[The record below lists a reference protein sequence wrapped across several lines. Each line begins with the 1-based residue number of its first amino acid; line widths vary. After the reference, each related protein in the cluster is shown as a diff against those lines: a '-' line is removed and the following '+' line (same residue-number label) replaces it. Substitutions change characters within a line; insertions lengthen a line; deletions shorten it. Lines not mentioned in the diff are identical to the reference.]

1 MNHKSILKTA
11 LLTASL
17 LLSLSL
23 SAKVRK
29 TVYIIIDGVPA
40 DVKESLT
47 LPAIEEIESKGAY
60 GRSYVG
66 GTVGRYDE
74 TPTISAV
81 GYTDILTATWVNKH
95 NVPGNSNLKP
105 NYNYWTIF
113 RIAKEQKREV
123 KTGLFSS
130 WIDNRTVLIG
140 EGKPETNNL
149 KIDYVC
155 DGYELDSL
163 AFPKKEHELQI
174 FDIDEHVSKLAAE
187 CIKENAPDLSWVYL
201 WYTDDAGHI
210 FGNGAALDE
219 SVRLADRQIQRIWDA
234 VKYREKNFD
243 EEWMVI
249 VTTDHGR
256 GYDGYN
262 HGGQSERERVTWVA
276 TNKKVNQR
284 MKSGL
289 SAAVDIA
296 PSICKFMGFEVP
308 RDVRWEQDGT
318 SFYGQS
324 DIMEMDI
331 QPYDNTVNISWMCLN
346 KKAEVTVYAT
356 PTNNYK
362 DGGKDEWI
370 KVGTVPASAEKYTVN
385 LENLPASKFYKFVL
399 DTPNGSLNRWY
410 NGVPEKYTTFKFPK
424 SYYTE

>member
-1 MNHKSILKTA
+1 MKR
-11 LLTASL
+11 LLTLIL
-17 LLSLSL
+17 LVLAVSLSL
-23 SAKVRK
+23 GARQRKV
-29 TVYIIIDGVPA
+29 VYIILDGIPA
-40 DVKESLT
+40 DVIERLE
-47 LPAIEEIESKGAY
+47 LPAIDEIASRGGY

-66 GTVGRYDE
+66 GTVGRYDQ

-95 NVPGNSNLKP
+95 NVPGNENLDP

-113 RIAKEQKREV
+113 RIAKEQDREIT
-123 KTGLFSS
+123 TGLFSS
-130 WIDNRTVLIG
+130 WLDNRTVLIG
-140 EGKPETNNL
+140 EGKPETGNL

-155 DGYELDSL
+155 DGYEHDHA
-163 AFPKKEHELQI
+163 AFPDKENELRI

-187 CIKENAPDLSWVYL
+187 CIRENAPDMSWVYL

-210 FGNGAALDE
+210 FGNGEFLDE
-219 SVRLADRQIQRIWDA
+219 SVRLADRQVQRVWDA

-256 GYDGYN
+256 GYDGHH
-262 HGGQSERERVTWVA
+262 HGGQTERERTTWVA
-276 TNKKVNQR
+276 TNKKVNKR
-284 MKSGL
+284 LTSGR
-289 SAAVDIA
+289 SAAVDIN

-318 SFYGQS
+318 SFYGKS
-324 DIMEMDI
+324 DIMDMEVD
-331 QPYDNTVNISWMCLN
+331 PYDSKVNLHWTCLN
-346 KKAEVTVYAT
+346 RKAQVTVYAAT
-356 PTNNYK
+356 TNNFK
-362 DGGKDEWI
+362 KGGKEEWI
-370 KVGTVPASAEKYTVN
+370 EVGKVPAKAEEYTVDLN
-385 LENLPASKFYKFVL
+385 ELPKSGFYKFVL

-410 NGVPEKYTTFKFPK
+410 DSVPGSYSTFKFPK

>member
-23 SAKVRK
+23 GAKVRK

-149 KIDYVC
+149 KID
-155 DGYELDSL
+155 
-163 AFPKKEHELQI
+163 
-174 FDIDEHVSKLAAE
+174 
-187 CIKENAPDLSWVYL
+187 
-201 WYTDDAGHI
+201 DDAGHI

-362 DGGKDEWI
+362 EGGKDEWI